1 MTRAVRIGALLAVL
15 LAALLAVVRTPARH
29 CAGEPGRTGGG
40 AVAAAP
46 RPVLPPAPRDVILI
60 VIDTLRADHL
70 PLYGYARDT
79 APSLRALAR
88 DSVTYLRATSPGTWT
103 VPAHASMFTG
113 LWPSV
118 HGAERTAGERMTA
131 RPVRREV
138 RTLAEILGDAGFHP
152 AAFVGNW
159 TFVTPSLGFDRGFRE
174 FFDGEVSY
182 PPALVA
188 RFRAWLPAQDGRLFV
203 FVNFLDPHEPFE
215 PPPPLD
221 VRFPRRHAEL
231 GTWIT
236 RAIYSDRRPVTPEL
250 VEHFTSQYDGEIVF
264 VDRALG
270 AVLRT
275 LEKECRYDDA
285 LIVVTSDHG
294 ELLGEHGLGGH
305 ALFPFEPL
313 VHVPLLVKYPR
324 GWRAGEVV
332 ERRVSTRG
340 IFATILESA
349 GVAQPA
355 GVEAPTLDTP
365 HDVWVE
371 HVSDEGWRQRAGYDG
386 SLKLTESVEPD
397 GTRLQVFDLARDP
410 DELEPLPADGGAAAA
425 PLRDA
430 LARFAAVPRPVN
442 AQEAPPVDP
451 LREQQLRH
459 LGYVQ

>member
-1 MTRAVRIGALLAVL
+1 MKRALRIGALLCVLVAAVIV
-15 LAALLAVVRTPARH
+15 VVRAPARR
-29 CAGEPGRTGGG
+29 CEGASADAGR
-40 AVAAAP
+40 ASVAAGA
-46 RPVLPPAPRDVILI
+46 RSDGPVAPRDVILI
-60 VIDTLRADHL
+60 VVDTLRADHL
-70 PLYGYARDT
+70 PLYGYPRDT
-79 APSLRALAR
+79 APHLSALAR

-118 HGAERTAGERMTA
+118 HGAERTEGERMTA
-131 RPVRREV
+131 RPMRAEV

-159 TFVTPSLGFDRGFRE
+159 TFVTPTLGFGRGFRE
-174 FFDGEVSY
+174 FFDGAVAY
-182 PPALVA
+182 PPELVSS
-188 RFRAWLPAQDGRLFV
+188 FRGWLPTQEGRLFV

-221 VRFPRRHAEL
+221 TRFPTRHAEL

-236 RAIYSDRRPVTPEL
+236 RAIYTDKRAVTPEL
-250 VEHFTSQYDGEIVF
+250 VAHFTSQYDGEIVF

-270 AVLRT
+270 ALLRS
-275 LEKECRYDDA
+275 LETECRYDDA

-294 ELLGEHGLGGH
+294 ELFGEHGLGGH

-313 VHVPLLVKYPR
+313 VHVPLIVKYPR

-340 IFATILESA
+340 VFATILEAA
-349 GVAQPA
+349 GLAQPE
-355 GVEAPTLDTP
+355 GVDAPTLDQP

-371 HVSDEGWRQRAGYDG
+371 HVNEKGWRQRAGYDG
-386 SLKLTESVEPD
+386 TLKVTESVEPD

-410 DELEPLPADGGAAAA
+410 GELAPLPDVGGAAAA

-430 LARFAAVPRPVN
+430 LARFAALPRPVN
-442 AQEAPPVDP
+442 EQQAPPVDP
-451 LREQQLRH
+451 IREQQLRH